1 MKGFS
6 DNLDEISLEILH
18 IKDHLNK
25 LEIKRKNKIIKE
37 LLEITPT
44 GKYKYSYRKLAL
56 KYGLSPSTIQKI
68 AEDNGLKRS

>member
-1 MKGFS
+1 MKIVL

-25 LEIKRKNKIIKE
+25 LKIKREKKIIKD
-37 LLEITPT
+37 LLEITSL
-44 GKYKYSYRKLAL
+44 GKYQYSYRMLAL